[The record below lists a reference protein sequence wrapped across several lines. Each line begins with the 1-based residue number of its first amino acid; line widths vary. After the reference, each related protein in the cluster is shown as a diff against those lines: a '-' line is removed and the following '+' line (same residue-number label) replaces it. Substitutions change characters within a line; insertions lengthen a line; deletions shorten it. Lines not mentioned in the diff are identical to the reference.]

1 LAAVW
6 PASGAIAGAGLVGT
20 GAGAGVDACTGAGI
34 DAGTGTG
41 LLAAS
46 APDVLFCCAQDWEQ
60 QAKISNTENK
70 KRI

>member
-1 LAAVW
+1 VAVW
-6 PASGAIAGAGLVGT
+6 PASGAIAGAGLAGT
-20 GAGAGVDACTGAGI
+20 GACIGAGV

-41 LLAAS
+41 LLTAS